1 MGLLDEAIREHLD
14 LKRRRGADAS
24 EVSRQEQEALGPA
37 RRGPEPLEVP
47 ADHDAAGPEL
57 DGIAEGHDPEAYHE
71 PEHAELEQPV
81 IAEPAEHFEPV
92 HHEPEA
98 AAGAPAAEV
107 DPEDQAHAPPQEPHD
122 FEPVPEPVAEP
133 VPEALPEPAP
143 SEQTM
148 AFDVASE
155 IAQEEA
161 AAAEARRAQPAQP
174 PAGEPYE
181 AEPHEPAPDEP
192 EPPTHA
198 PEPAAPSGHDH
209 QEGSAQDAEAEPHPD
224 DVLEETPE
232 FLQETPEHD
241 RLWFEQ
247 RPPKDFDFDK

>member
-47 ADHDAAGPEL
+47 ADHDAAAPGL
-57 DGIAEGHDPEAYHE
+57 DGLPEGHDAEAYHE

-81 IAEPAEHFEPV
+81 VVEHPEPAEHVESV
-92 HHEPEA
+92 YHEPEPA
-98 AAGAPAAEV
+98 AAEPAAEAH
-107 DPEDQAHAPPQEPHD
+107 PEVEAHAPPQEPHD
-122 FEPVPEPVAEP
+122 SEPVPESVAES
-133 VPEALPEPAP
+133 VPESLPEPPPA
-143 SEQTM
+143 EQTM

-161 AAAEARRAQPAQP
+161 EARRAQSAHAP
-174 PAGEPYE
+174 E
-181 AEPHEPAPDEP
+181 AEPHGAEQHEH
-192 EPPTHA
+192 EQPPQA
-198 PEPAAPSGHDH
+198 PEPAVPSGHEEH
-209 QEGSAQDAEAEPHPD
+209 KEGRQADPEPHPD

>member
-47 ADHDAAGPEL
+47 ADHDAALPEL

-71 PEHAELEQPV
+71 AEHAELEQPV
-81 IAEPAEHFEPV
+81 IAEHPEPAEHFEPV

-98 AAGAPAAEV
+98 AAGELPAEAHTEV
-107 DPEDQAHAPPQEPHD
+107 AAQAPPPEPEE
-122 FEPVPEPVAEP
+122 FQPVAEPVQEP
-133 VPEALPEPAP
+133 VPEALPEPPAA
-143 SEQTM
+143 EQTM

-161 AAAEARRAQPAQP
+161 EAAEARRAP
-174 PAGEPYE
+174 PAHAPEAEPHE
-181 AEPHEPAPDEP
+181 AEPHEPEEP
-192 EPPTHA
+192 AHA
-198 PEPAAPSGHDH
+198 AEPAATSGHEH
-209 QEGSAQDAEAEPHPD
+209 QEGSTEDVEPEPHPD

>member
-24 EVSRQEQEALGPA
+24 EVSLQEQEALGPA

-47 ADHDAAGPEL
+47 PDHEAPVLEPD
-57 DGIAEGHDPEAYHE
+57 DPESELEPHANTAPVEHDYRE
-71 PEHAELEQPV
+71 PEAP
-81 IAEPAEHFEPV
+81 PAEPV
-92 HHEPEA
+92 HELP
-98 AAGAPAAEV
+98 AAGEAERPSPEPPLQDAEPVHELLAADEAE
-107 DPEDQAHAPPQEPHD
+107 PPSPGPPPQEAHD
-122 FEPVPEPVAEP
+122 AHPAEQLSR
-133 VPEALPEPAP
+133 VGEE
-143 SEQTM
+143 TM

-155 IAQEEA
+155 IAQEDEVAHGQPAHEHEQPAHEPAAPAGQEHEETPAHEPAEEAPPADA
-161 AAAEARRAQPAQP
+161 AAAE
-174 PAGEPYE
+174 E
-181 AEPHEPAPDEP
+181 AEP
-192 EPPTHA
+192 
-198 PEPAAPSGHDH
+198 
-209 QEGSAQDAEAEPHPD
+209 EPHPD